1 MFALDLA
8 RRGAPHFFSQPD
20 QPVVNMESD
29 NSDPDTSERPHALA
43 VDDEVAIHGVL
54 ERIFPREGI
63 QVTTC
68 SSGKD
73 ALELLDDAAFDLLLA
88 DAQMPEMGGMDLLER
103 AADDHPHLDIV
114 LLSTQGNV
122 QQAVQAMQK
131 GAADYIP
138 KPFSTDELVERVKT
152 VLERDPKP
160 AQSGTAEAAQAA
172 ISPNGTS
179 SNGHAPAH
187 ERENDNS
194 NETTDET
201 NRPDE
206 GEYDADTLQ
215 FVGEHQSVQE
225 LREMVDCVA
234 GSRAPVFVQG
244 ESGTGKEILSRLIHE
259 KSNRSA
265 QPYVPVNCAA
275 LPSELVES
283 HLFGHVEGAFT
294 GAVDD
299 MTGAFEKADGGTLLL
314 DEITEIDP
322 SIQAKLLRVLQTQ
335 EFQKVGCSDKKSVD
349 VRVIA
354 TSNRDLEEAVEEGT
368 FREDLYHRLSVF
380 PLHVPPLRGRLSDIP
395 LLVEH
400 FVEKY
405 TDQYDLPSKTI
416 APDLLQLFQS
426 HSWPGN
432 VRELENVIHRGT
444 IMAGERDCIEKEDVY
459 NLFSS
464 DRSTTGTADLG
475 QNGAAI
481 AEMTADGSPP
491 TIDEMERKLI
501 LNTLANSDLSQK
513 EAAEE
518 LGVSPRTIRN
528 KLQEYREQGF
538 SI

>member
-1 MFALDLA
+1 
-8 RRGAPHFFSQPD
+8 
-20 QPVVNMESD
+20 MEAERYDSD
-29 NSDPDTSERPHALA
+29 DESERPHALA
-43 VDDEVAIHGVL
+43 VDDEVTIHGVL

-68 SSGKD
+68 SSGSE
-73 ALELLDDAAFDLLLA
+73 ALELLNENAFDLLLA
-88 DAQMPEMGGMDLLER
+88 DAQMPEMGGMELVER
-103 AADDHPHLDIV
+103 VTEEHPHLDIV

-122 QQAVQAMQK
+122 QQAVRAMQK

-138 KPFSTDELVERVKT
+138 KPFSTDELVDRVKT
-152 VLERDPKP
+152 VLEKQRIP
-160 AQSGTAEAAQAA
+160 ARAETAAAAEAAVSANGTTSNGQAA
-172 ISPNGTS
+172 ATEEAS
-179 SNGHAPAH
+179 AQ
-187 ERENDNS
+187 E
-194 NETTDET
+194 ETTAET
-201 NRPDE
+201 DASADDTSEPE
-206 GEYDADTLQ
+206 TYDADVPQ
-215 FVGEHQSVQE
+215 FVGDHQCVE
-225 LREMVDCVA
+225 KLRKMVDRIA
-234 GSRAPVFVQG
+234 ASKAPVFVQG

-259 KSNRSA
+259 KSDRSD
-265 QPYVPVNCAA
+265 QSYVPVNCAA

-314 DEITEIDP
+314 DEITEIDT
-322 SIQAKLLRVLQTQ
+322 SIQAKLLRVLQTG

-349 VRVIA
+349 VRVVA

-380 PLHVPPLRGRLSDIP
+380 PLHTPPLRSRLSDIP

-400 FVEKY
+400 FVAKY
-405 TDQYDLPSKTI
+405 ADQYDLSKKTI
-416 APDLLQLFQS
+416 SPELLQLFQS
-426 HSWPGN
+426 YSWPGN
-432 VRELENVIHRGT
+432 VRELENVIHRGM
-444 IMAGERDCIEKEDVY
+444 IMAGDRDCIEKEDVY
-459 NLFSS
+459 DLFSAEQGS
-464 DRSTTGTADLG
+464 NNGEASLG

-491 TIDEMERKLI
+491 TIAEMERKLI

-528 KLQEYREQGF
+528 KLQEYREEGF

>member
-1 MFALDLA
+1 
-8 RRGAPHFFSQPD
+8 
-20 QPVVNMESD
+20 MEANSP
-29 NSDPDTSERPHALA
+29 NSDASSERPRALA
-43 VDDEVAIHGVL
+43 VDDEVTIHGVL

-68 SSGKD
+68 SSGGN
-73 ALELLDDAAFDLLLA
+73 ALDLLEEEAFDLLLA
-88 DAQMPEMGGMDLLER
+88 GAQMPGMGGMDLLEQTR
-103 AADDHPHLDIV
+103 EEYPHMDVV

-122 QQAVQAMQK
+122 QQAVRAMQK

-138 KPFSTDELVERVKT
+138 KPFSTDELVDRVKK
-152 VLERDPKP
+152 VLERQRVPGRP
-160 AQSGTAEAAQAA
+160 GAAGTAEAT
-172 ISPNGTS
+172 STNGST
-179 SNGHAPAH
+179 SNGQSASA
-187 ERENDNS
+187 EEKDDS
-194 NETTDET
+194 AD
-201 NRPDE
+201 RPKTGDR
-206 GEYDADTLQ
+206 DPDVPR
-215 FVGEHQSVQE
+215 FVGEHQSVQK
-225 LREMVDCVA
+225 LREMVDCIA
-234 GSRAPVFVQG
+234 DSKAPVFVQG

-259 KSNRSA
+259 RSTRSN

-299 MTGAFEKADGGTLLL
+299 MTGAFERADGGTLLL
-314 DEITEIDP
+314 DEITEIAP
-322 SIQAKLLRVLQTQ
+322 SIQAKLLRALQTQ
-335 EFQKVGCSDKKSVD
+335 RFQKVGCSDKKSVD
-349 VRVIA
+349 VRIIA

-380 PLHVPPLRGRLSDIP
+380 PLHTPPLRSRLSDIP

-400 FVEKY
+400 FLEEY
-405 TDQYDLPSKTI
+405 TRQYDLPEKTI
-416 APDLLQLFQS
+416 APNLLQLFQS

-432 VRELENVIHRGT
+432 VRELENVIHRGVVVS
-444 IMAGERDCIEKEDVY
+444 GNEDCIEKEDVY
-459 NLFSS
+459 DLFSS
-464 DRSTTGTADLG
+464 EHGATGEAHLG

-481 AEMTADGSPP
+481 AEMTGDGSPP

-513 EAAEE
+513 EAAEQ

-528 KLQEYREQGF
+528 KLEEYREQGF

>member
-1 MFALDLA
+1 ME
-8 RRGAPHFFSQPD
+8 
-20 QPVVNMESD
+20 VND
-29 NSDPDTSERPHALA
+29 TDPDTAKPHALA
-43 VDDEVAIHGVL
+43 VDDEVNIHGVL

-73 ALELLDDAAFDLLLA
+73 ALELLDEHMFDLLLA
-88 DAQMPEMGGMDLLER
+88 DAQMPEMDGMDLLEH
-103 AADDHPHLDIV
+103 ASEDHPHLDVV

-138 KPFSTDELVERVKT
+138 KPFSTDELVERVKS
-152 VLERDPKP
+152 VLETQKAP
-160 AQSGTAEAAQAA
+160 AQPDPVEATGATVPTDGL
-172 ISPNGTS
+172 ST
-179 SNGHAPAH
+179 NGHAPAQTDTDSNDTADGDDAETTADTGRS
-187 ERENDNS
+187 ERE
-194 NETTDET
+194 EF
-201 NRPDE
+201 
-206 GEYDADTLQ
+206 DADTPQ
-215 FVGEHQSVQE
+215 FVGEHQCVQE
-225 LREMVDCVA
+225 LRQMVDRIA
-234 GSRAPVFVQG
+234 DSKAPVFVQG
-244 ESGTGKEILSRLIHE
+244 ESGTGKEILSQLIHD
-259 KSNRSA
+259 KSPRSD

-314 DEITEIDP
+314 DEITEIDT
-322 SIQAKLLRVLQTQ
+322 SIQAKLLRVLQTE
-335 EFQKVGCSDKKSVD
+335 EFQKVGCSGKKSVD

-354 TSNRDLEEAVEEGT
+354 TSNRNLEAAVEEGI

-400 FVEKY
+400 FTKKY
-405 TDQYDLPSKTI
+405 ARQYDLPGKTI

-444 IMAGERDCIEKEDVY
+444 IMAGERSTIKKEDVY
-459 NLFSS
+459 DLFSS
-464 DRSTTGTADLG
+464 KHKTNGEATLGQENGTAV
-475 QNGAAI
+475 

-501 LNTLANSDLSQK
+501 LSTLANNDLSQK
-513 EAAEE
+513 EAAGE

>member
-1 MFALDLA
+1 
-8 RRGAPHFFSQPD
+8 
-20 QPVVNMESD
+20 MEAENYDSD
-29 NSDPDTSERPHALA
+29 ASERPHALA
-43 VDDEVAIHGVL
+43 VDDEVTIHGVL

-68 SSGKD
+68 SSGTD
-73 ALELLDDAAFDLLLA
+73 ALELIDEHDFDVLLA
-88 DAQMPEMGGMDLLER
+88 DAQMPEMGGMELVER
-103 AADDHPHLDIV
+103 VSEEYPHLDIV

-122 QQAVQAMQK
+122 QQAVRAMQK

-138 KPFSTDELVERVKT
+138 KPFSTDELVDRVK
-152 VLERDPKP
+152 
-160 AQSGTAEAAQAA
+160 SGRA
-172 ISPNGTS
+172 S
-179 SNGHAPAH
+179 SH
-187 ERENDNS
+187 E
-194 NETTDET
+194 NEQDEEEEPTDET
-201 NRPDE
+201 DKSEEKPSGRPA
-206 GEYDADTLQ
+206 YDADVPQ
-215 FVGEHQSVQE
+215 FVGEHQCVE
-225 LREMVDCVA
+225 KLRSMVDRIA
-234 GSRAPVFVQG
+234 GSKAPVFVQG

-259 KSNRSA
+259 KSNRSDQA
-265 QPYVPVNCAA
+265 YVPVNCAA

-322 SIQAKLLRVLQTQ
+322 SIQAKLLRVLQTG
-335 EFQKVGCSDKKSVD
+335 EFQKVGCSDKQSAD

-380 PLHVPPLRGRLSDIP
+380 PLHTPPLRSRLSDIP
-395 LLVEH
+395 LLAEH
-400 FVEKY
+400 FIEKY
-405 TDQYDLPSKTI
+405 AVQYDLPVKTI

-426 HSWPGN
+426 YAWPGN
-432 VRELENVIHRGT
+432 VRELENVIHRGM
-444 IMAGERDCIEKEDVY
+444 IMADERDCIEKEDVY
-459 NLFSS
+459 DLFSAEQGS
-464 DRSTTGTADLG
+464 NDGDASLG

-491 TIDEMERKLI
+491 TIAEMERKLI

>member
-1 MFALDLA
+1 
-8 RRGAPHFFSQPD
+8 
-20 QPVVNMESD
+20 MEAENYDSD
-29 NSDPDTSERPHALA
+29 ASERPHALA
-43 VDDEVAIHGVL
+43 VDDEVTIHGVL

-68 SSGKD
+68 SSGTD
-73 ALELLDDAAFDLLLA
+73 ALELIDEHDFDVLLA
-88 DAQMPEMGGMDLLER
+88 DAQMPEMGGMELVER
-103 AADDHPHLDIV
+103 VSEEYPHLDIV

-122 QQAVQAMQK
+122 QQAVRAMQK

-138 KPFSTDELVERVKT
+138 KPFSTDELVDRVKS
-152 VLERDPKP
+152 VLEK
-160 AQSGTAEAAQAA
+160 QQAA
-172 ISPNGTS
+172 ARAETASAAETAMPANGTTTNGRAS
-179 SNGHAPAH
+179 SH
-187 ERENDNS
+187 E
-194 NETTDET
+194 NEQDEEEEPTDET
-201 NRPDE
+201 DKSEEKQSGRPA
-206 GEYDADTLQ
+206 YDADVPQ
-215 FVGEHQSVQE
+215 FVGEHQCVE
-225 LREMVDCVA
+225 KLRSMVDRIA
-234 GSRAPVFVQG
+234 GSKAPVFVQG

-259 KSNRSA
+259 KSNRSDQA
-265 QPYVPVNCAA
+265 YVPVNCAA

-322 SIQAKLLRVLQTQ
+322 SIQAKLLRVLQTG
-335 EFQKVGCSDKKSVD
+335 EFQKVGCSDKQSAD

-380 PLHVPPLRGRLSDIP
+380 PLHTPPLRSRLSDIP
-395 LLVEH
+395 LLAEH
-400 FVEKY
+400 FIEKY
-405 TDQYDLPSKTI
+405 AVQYDLPVKTI

-426 HSWPGN
+426 YAWPGN
-432 VRELENVIHRGT
+432 VRELENVIHRGM
-444 IMAGERDCIEKEDVY
+444 IMADERDCIQKEDVY
-459 NLFSS
+459 DLFSAEQGS
-464 DRSTTGTADLG
+464 NDGDASLG

-491 TIDEMERKLI
+491 TIAEMERKLI